1 VAFPGSCHFPLGDVM
16 IPVSSLTYKDIQ
28 LKIKE
33 VLNMKRLPRQLNVF
47 FFFLSVYRL
56 DYYNNQYKYEKKYQI
71 DSNYHDNFVSDT
83 YCLSW
88 ISKGKLQS
96 LNIKSKDYLPYF
108 QKFTIKFSDKTMTR
122 CERFQWT
129 PEAHKFFEQFLELQL
144 IEFELFKEEMNNGK
158 NEEHRTNGCI

>member
-1 VAFPGSCHFPLGDVM
+1 
-16 IPVSSLTYKDIQ
+16 
-28 LKIKE
+28 
-33 VLNMKRLPRQLNVF
+33 MKRLPRQLNVF

-88 ISKGKLQS
+88 ISKNKLKEFG
-96 LNIKSKDYLPYF
+96 LRSKDYLPYF

-122 CERFQWT
+122 CERFQWK
-129 PEAHKFFEQFLELQL
+129 PEAHQFFERFLELDIPEYDEFKVLLRTKKDENSCKLSAWRVYLFQEQL
-144 IEFELFKEEMNNGK
+144 VVFYLTHGRDIPL
-158 NEEHRTNGCI
+158 ILYWY